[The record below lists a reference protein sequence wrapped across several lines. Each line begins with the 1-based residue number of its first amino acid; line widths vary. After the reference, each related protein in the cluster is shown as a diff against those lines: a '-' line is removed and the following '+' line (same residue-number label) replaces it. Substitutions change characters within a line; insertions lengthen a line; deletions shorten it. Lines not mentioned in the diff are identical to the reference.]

1 MSRLRVLKNEFYL
14 LRNEL
19 KIILNCIDFT
29 DVCSVFL
36 SSNDVILKSN
46 DSIQQKILMIF
57 LKIASRN
64 ITQMELFSIILKF
77 LILMGKSHY

>member
-1 MSRLRVLKNEFYL
+1 MSRLRVLKNEFYF

-29 DVCSVFL
+29 DVCSLFL